1 MAPCSEDSARIQVAN
16 DEELQQQLSLEAAT
30 PAELLKQLLAPP
42 MTEAIDAAVYQLAQL
57 AVLTEESPNSKVT
70 VLGRLALFLPL
81 DIQLCRLVWLGCL
94 FGVPAEAVVMA
105 AACSTASPFANPSRL
120 GFQDPDEFTQHLAD
134 TAAAWR
140 FFDAGHFSEPWD
152 GLLLKCGCLC
162 ALYIAIYLYIW
173 L

>member
-1 MAPCSEDSARIQVAN
+1 VAN
-16 DEELQQQLSLEAAT
+16 DEELQQQLSLEAAN
-30 PAELLKQLLAPP
+30 PGELLQQLLAPP
-42 MTEAIDAAVYQLAQL
+42 MTEAIDAAVYQLARL

-81 DIQLCRLVWLGCL
+81 DIQLCRLVWLGCH
-94 FGVPAEAVVMA
+94 FGCPAEAVVMA

-140 FFDAGHFSEPWD
+140 FFDAGHFSEPEPTW
-152 GLLLKCGCLC
+152 GGHGWPMV
-162 ALYIAIYLYIW
+162 ALFYDLYLVAFVHCMM
-173 L
+173 LHATCF